1 MALPIHT
8 RHLCRLPIH
17 LKASTAP
24 RSFTV
29 RTMAMASQEQ
39 RYKLIFTTPP
49 QHLPTIKTAVF
60 ATGAGSYPG
69 PGGYTEVCFTMP
81 GVGQFRPGNSANPAV
96 GEKGKLEEVGEVRCE
111 ILCVGE
117 GIARQAVEAL
127 KQSHPYEEPAYEV
140 YKLENF

>member
-1 MALPIHT
+1 
-8 RHLCRLPIH
+8 
-17 LKASTAP
+17 
-24 RSFTV
+24 
-29 RTMAMASQEQ
+29 MAMASQEQ

-49 QHLPTIKTAVF
+49 QNLPTIKTAVF

-81 GVGQFRPGNSANPAV
+81 GVGQFRPGNSANPSI